1 MRLLGNTMRESEFSN
16 TSIHCGEHHPVIGAI
31 DLGTNSCRLLL
42 AAVNVAGLSKS
53 PYRARIR
60 PNILPWRIIDSFGKI
75 VRLGEGL
82 HKNNELSEEA
92 IDRAIEALRMCYR
105 KIEQHDAKYLRA
117 VATEACRRSTNA
129 HVLAKRAE
137 NELGLRIE
145 IISGQEEAR
154 LALTGCAG
162 VMNSKIPYGLLFD
175 IGGGSTEVIL
185 IKLNNEGHRR
195 PGYPTPFEVIDSV
208 SMPYGVV
215 MVSESHGGH
224 ESSDQTYVHVRAEI
238 ALLLHAFAMK
248 HKIPDLIHRQEM
260 QLVGSSGTVT
270 TLAAIKL
277 GLPKYDR
284 RYVDGIEIDV
294 ASMMAIS
301 RDILRMTASE
311 RAVHP
316 CIGKGRED
324 LVVVGSAILDG
335 ILEAFPVQKL
345 SVADRGVREGILVE
359 LLTHINRK
367 SIYARH

>member
-1 MRLLGNTMRESEFSN
+1 MREFESSN
-16 TSIHCGEHHPVIGAI
+16 TSVHCGEHHPVIGAI

-42 AAVNVAGLSKS
+42 ASVNVAGLSKS
-53 PYRARIR
+53 PYRTR
-60 PNILPWRIIDSFGKI
+60 PNSAPWRVIDSFGKI

-82 HKNNELSEEA
+82 HKNNELSKEA
-92 IDRAIEALRMCYR
+92 IERAIEALRVCCR
-105 KIEQHDAKYLRA
+105 KIQQHNVKYLRA

-137 NELGLRIE
+137 DELGLRIE

-162 VMNSKIPYGLLFD
+162 VMNAKIPYGMLFD
-175 IGGGSTEVIL
+175 IGGGSTEIIL
-185 IKLNNEGHRR
+185 IKLNNEGRRR
-195 PGYPTPFEVIDSV
+195 PGYPTPFEVIDSI

-215 MVSESHGGH
+215 TVSESHGGY
-224 ESSDQTYVHVRAEI
+224 ESPQTYSDVSAEV
-238 ALLLHAFAMK
+238 ASLLGKFAIK
-248 HKIPDLIHRQEM
+248 HGIPELIHRHEM

-277 GLPKYDR
+277 GLPKYER
-284 RYVDGIEIDV
+284 RYVDGVEIDV
-294 ASMMAIS
+294 ASMMAIT
-301 RDILRMTASE
+301 RDIFHMTPSE
-311 RAVHP
+311 RVAHP

-324 LVVVGSAILDG
+324 LAVVGSAILGG
-335 ILEAFPVQKL
+335 ILQAFPIQKL

-359 LLTHINRK
+359 LLMHINRQ